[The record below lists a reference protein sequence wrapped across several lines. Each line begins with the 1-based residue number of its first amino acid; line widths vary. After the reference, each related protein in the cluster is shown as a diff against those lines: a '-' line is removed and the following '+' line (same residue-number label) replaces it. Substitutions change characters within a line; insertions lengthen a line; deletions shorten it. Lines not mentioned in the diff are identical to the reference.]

1 MPIIYLQQEG
11 YFFFIPTYKSL
22 IKSNDIT
29 IEWSPTIYGNIL
41 DCPLYRV
48 TGRDCRTAITS
59 ILS

>member
-1 MPIIYLQQEG
+1 M
-11 YFFFIPTYKSL
+11 FFIPTYKSL

-48 TGRDCRTAITS
+48 IGRDCRKAITS